1 MPRKTCF
8 NKSWLSTGSLDTNG
22 DILSDWCSD
31 VKSDSF
37 SVYGKVCRK
46 TFSIAN
52 MGSAQILSHAQ
63 SEKHKKNMNDLKGQ
77 TLFKAVASASTPAL
91 PSTASPDGASTSQP
105 GSSETVADVVL
116 VGAKFG
122 KNGHQLVLMTR

>member
-8 NKSWLSTGSLDTNG
+8 NKSWLSTGSVDSNG

-37 SVYGKVCRK
+37 SAYCKVCRK

-52 MGSAQILSHAQ
+52 MGSAQILSQAKC
-63 SEKHKKNMNDLKGQ
+63 EKLKKNMNDLKGK

-91 PSTASPDGASTSQP
+91 PSIASPDLQLASLAA
-105 GSSETVADVVL
+105 VKL
-116 VGAKFG
+116 
-122 KNGHQLVLMTR
+122 

>member
-8 NKSWLSTGSLDTNG
+8 NKSWLSTESVDSNG

-37 SVYGKVCRK
+37 SAYCEVCRK

-52 MGSAQILSHAQ
+52 MGSAPILSHAH
-63 SEKHKKNMNDLKGQ
+63 SEKLKTICCDL
-77 TLFKAVASASTPAL
+77 
-91 PSTASPDGASTSQP
+91 STALTH
-105 GSSETVADVVL
+105 TVFVCFHNFYFHFVTL
-116 VGAKFG
+116 S
-122 KNGHQLVLMTR
+122 